1 MQKASKSLEMPEEL
15 FDEFQEEP
23 VASGSVGQVHRA
35 RLRPEHALDGPGGQL
50 RDVAVKIQHP
60 GVIDSAFMEP
70 CYCCFML
77 FYCFVCQC
85 QHWCLKLAFLLR
97 HVIIYVICRRIIH
110 DNCVELAFSGPE
122 YRVEGGRVLGEVL
135 AHDHALR
142 PE

>member
-1 MQKASKSLEMPEEL
+1 MLRQEL

-70 CYCCFML
+70 WSTRRST
-77 FYCFVCQC
+77 
-85 QHWCLKLAFLLR
+85 HLAYLLAYL
-97 HVIIYVICRRIIH
+97 IK
-110 DNCVELAFSGPE
+110 F
-122 YRVEGGRVLGEVL
+122 
-135 AHDHALR
+135 
-142 PE
+142 